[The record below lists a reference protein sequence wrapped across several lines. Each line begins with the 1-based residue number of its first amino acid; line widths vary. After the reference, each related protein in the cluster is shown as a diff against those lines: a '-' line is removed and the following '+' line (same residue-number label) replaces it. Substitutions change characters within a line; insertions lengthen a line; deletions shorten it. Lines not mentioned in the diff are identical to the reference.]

1 MLKFVI
7 AMIIPVLVFR
17 YTLSF
22 GGWLSRHGGARGKV
36 IGSPA
41 YMVASGSL
49 ALAGYV
55 LWKMMM

>member
-17 YTLSF
+17 YTISF
-22 GGWLSRHGGARGKV
+22 GGWLSRHRGAKGKV

-41 YMVASGSL
+41 YVVASGSL
-49 ALAGYV
+49 ALTGYV
-55 LWKMMM
+55 LWRMLM